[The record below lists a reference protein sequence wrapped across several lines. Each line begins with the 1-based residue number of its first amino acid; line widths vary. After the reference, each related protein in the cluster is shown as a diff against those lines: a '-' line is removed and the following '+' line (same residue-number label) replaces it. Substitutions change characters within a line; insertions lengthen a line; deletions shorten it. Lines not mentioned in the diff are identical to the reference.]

1 MNDDNRQSDLE
12 RATGIQADGEPDRD
26 ILITRAIDGRA
37 TGADWSAMES
47 LSTRDVSFWRDLAL
61 AQRDQRA
68 LERLVG
74 VASNVSAM
82 VNLPEAGGVSAR
94 TEEVAWRHDARGRRP
109 ARSGLR
115 IWGGWVAA
123 AILGVAILSGK
134 LSAPLPV
141 GGQRPAN
148 EAGLINASWSSEQV
162 LEDALK
168 RGRKDG
174 MVFGEYGDPY
184 VLATEPAAD
193 GRGYTVVYI
202 RPILVKRQVQNV
214 YQGQRVIDETGQVV
228 GMKPQPLPARVVGY

>member
-1 MNDDNRQSDLE
+1 MNDDRRQPDS
-12 RATGIQADGEPDRD
+12 ATGPGGDVDRD
-26 ILITRAIDGRA
+26 VLITRAVDGRA
-37 TGADWSAMES
+37 TGADWVAMES
-47 LSTRDVSFWRDLAL
+47 LAAREQGFWRDLAL

-74 VASNVSAM
+74 VATNVAST
-82 VNLPEAGGVSAR
+82 VDLPTRVSDATHR
-94 TEEVAWRHDARGRRP
+94 DDVVISHHASDLGHDQ
-109 ARSGLR
+109 RSRLR

-123 AILGVAILSGK
+123 AILGVAILSGR
-134 LSAPLPV
+134 LNAPLPGE
-141 GGQRPAN
+141 GGGRSNKAELLPAS
-148 EAGLINASWSSEQV
+148 LSSEQV

-193 GRGYTVVYI
+193 GQGYTVVYI

-214 YQGQRVIDETGQVV
+214 YQGQRVIDETGQLV
-228 GMKPQPLPARVVGY
+228 GVRPQPMPARVVGY